1 MFHSHFGTLLII
13 LVSENKRKFIS
24 EGSQYRGFSLVC
36 IFFFF
41 VLFFFI
47 IIIHSH
53 K

>member
-41 VLFFFI
+41 RFVLLYYYY
-47 IIIHSH
+47 SQP
-53 K
+53 